1 MNNRILGIIGS
12 ALLIIGIF
20 LPIISFMGI
29 LTFSFWTFIAGSL
42 PGEDPTGMV
51 TIFRIIGIVILLL
64 GIVSLVLTLKNNYKP
79 LLGTGIVALGI
90 LVFVFIKLQSLFSQA
105 SEAASGGGDMGR
117 QMAGGVGMGWGF
129 YVLVLGAIALIVAA
143 VMKSTV
149 PGRTGDWTGSA
160 PPPPPPPYNPGR

>member
-1 MNNRILGIIGS
+1 MNNRIVGIIGS

-20 LPIISFMGI
+20 LPIISVLGI
-29 LTFSFWTFIAGSL
+29 LTFSFFTFIAGSM

-51 TIFRIIGIVILLL
+51 SIFRIIGIVILLL

-105 SEAASGGGDMGR
+105 SESPGGAEMSRMG
-117 QMAGGVGMGWGF
+117 GGVGMGWGF

-143 VMKSTV
+143 VMKSPV
-149 PGRTGDWTGSA
+149 PARAGDWTGS
-160 PPPPPPPYNPGR
+160 PPPPPPYNPGR